1 MSGVVLSSIWFER
14 AFRYTINLQYI
25 AKGGKLMSGS
35 FNTLSQ
41 SERIKVWQDIENKIV
56 EALRQCEGQLAADAS
71 EEISDYLAHNEL
83 GLAWETLSEELVA
96 QEVPLPESARQLLLE
111 AGSRMGFDQ
120 AGTRNYKLWRGM
132 ADAIASNETT

>member
-1 MSGVVLSSIWFER
+1 
-14 AFRYTINLQYI
+14 
-25 AKGGKLMSGS
+25 MSGS

-96 QEVPLPESARQLLLE
+96 QEVPLPESARQLLL
-111 AGSRMGFDQ
+111 
-120 AGTRNYKLWRGM
+120 
-132 ADAIASNETT
+132 